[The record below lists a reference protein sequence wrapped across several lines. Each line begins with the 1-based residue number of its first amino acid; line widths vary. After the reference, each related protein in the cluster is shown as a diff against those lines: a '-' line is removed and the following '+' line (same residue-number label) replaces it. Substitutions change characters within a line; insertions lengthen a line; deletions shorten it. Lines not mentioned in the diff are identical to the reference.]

1 MLASWI
7 GFPPD
12 AGTPVPWIV
21 MTATDSPSAKNRTL
35 PLALA
40 ALVGLAILVAV
51 FTSGSSSDAAGF
63 DEIVLTTPDGDS
75 TTLAAYAGK
84 PMVVNFFAAWCPPCR
99 AELPD
104 IEQIHGE
111 FGDQVT
117 IIGVSRDNTENAW
130 KSVVAENSLTYPTLF
145 EGIDG
150 TLFETIGG
158 VNMPTTLFI
167 SADGEVVHTAIGL
180 QDDDSLRSLID
191 EHLLESAH
199 G

>member
-1 MLASWI
+1 
-7 GFPPD
+7 
-12 AGTPVPWIV
+12 
-21 MTATDSPSAKNRTL
+21 MTATDSPKANNRVL
-35 PLALA
+35 PAAIA
-40 ALVGLAILVAV
+40 ALVGLSILVAV
-51 FTSGSSSDAAGF
+51 LTSGSSSEAFGF
-63 DEIVLTTPDGDS
+63 DEILLTTPEGDS
-75 TTLAAYAGK
+75 TTLEAYSGK

-104 IEQIHGE
+104 IERIHGE

-130 KSVVAENSLTYPTLF
+130 KSLIAENSLTYPTLF

-150 TLFETIGG
+150 TLFESVGG
-158 VNMPTTLFI
+158 VSMPTTLFV
-167 SADGEVVHTAIGL
+167 SADGEIVHSAIGL
-180 QDDDSLRSLID
+180 QDDESLRSLID